1 MPSRFA
7 GHVNERGDRMYY
19 NNQYFYESQQHIKQL
34 QNIVEKQTKQITMLE
49 EILNKMQQEIIQI
62 KEKPSMNIEKI
73 EYKFDQL
80 KVETLEGT
88 LNIGLTPGS
97 TGEIE
102 DFIVTKNNLEVP
114 IPQRNQQLAK
124 GIETDLRNHLT
135 KNGHETIKGIA
146 NKQGKNLEEHYYDFM
161 IQDVCKQLPSR
172 INHCLNAV
180 TSEAV
185 EKGYSDEK
193 IKEMT
198 IQQLQTDM
206 NKAFATF
213 IENLPSNK

>member
-1 MPSRFA
+1 
-7 GHVNERGDRMYY
+7 MYY
-19 NNQYFYESQQHIKQL
+19 NYQYFYESQQQIKQL
-34 QNIVEKQTKQITMLE
+34 QDIVEKQSKQITTLE
-49 EILNKMQQEIIQI
+49 EILKKMQQEIIQI
-62 KEKPSMNIEKI
+62 KQKPSMNIEKI

-102 DFIVTKNNLEVP
+102 DFVVTQNNLEVP
-114 IPQRNQQLAK
+114 VPQRNQQLAK
-124 GIETDLRNHLT
+124 EIETDIRNQLT
-135 KNGHETIKGIA
+135 KNGQDTIKGLA
-146 NKQGKNLEEHYYDFM
+146 KKQGKVLEEHYYDFM

-172 INHCLNAV
+172 INHCLNTV
-180 TSEAV
+180 TSEAL

-193 IKEMT
+193 IKAVT
-198 IQQLQTDM
+198 VQQLQADM

-213 IENLPSNK
+213 IQNLPQNN